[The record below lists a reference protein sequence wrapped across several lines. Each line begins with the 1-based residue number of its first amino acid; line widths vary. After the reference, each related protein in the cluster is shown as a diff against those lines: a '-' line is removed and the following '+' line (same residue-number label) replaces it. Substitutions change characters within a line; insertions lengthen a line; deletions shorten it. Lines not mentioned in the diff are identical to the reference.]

1 MSPRAAWRLE
11 GLGFERVYDYVP
23 GKADWFASGLPME
36 GKMASVPVIRDAA
49 RRDVP
54 TCAPTEKLGV
64 VRERLRKAGWDRCV
78 VVNEERVSCSADYCV
93 RMSWRRTPR
102 RPSKRS

>member
-23 GKADWFASGLPME
+23 GKADWSASGLPTE
-36 GKMASVPVIRDAA
+36 GTQAGILTIGNAA

-54 TCAPTEKLGV
+54 TCAPGEKVGEV
-64 VRERLRKAGWDRCV
+64 PGRVRGTC
-78 VVNEERVSCSADYCV
+78 
-93 RMSWRRTPR
+93 
-102 RPSKRS
+102 